1 MITSVNNVETKVA
14 ATAVSFSGNT
24 LHVHLNDGRAIS
36 VPLDQIEWL
45 HWLAQ
50 ADPEQRGNWTIEP
63 GGYAIYWNDLDDG
76 VEIAHLLAM
85 QPLA

>member
-1 MITSVNNVETKVA
+1 MNTSVNNVETEVVA
-14 ATAVSFSGNT
+14 TDVAFSDNSF
-24 LHVHLNDGRAIS
+24 HVHLNDGRIIS

-50 ADPEQRGNWTIEP
+50 ATPKQRQNWTIEP
-63 GGYAIYWNDLDDG
+63 GGYAIYWDDLDDG
-76 VEIAHLLAM
+76 VEIVHLLAM

>member
-1 MITSVNNVETKVA
+1 MITLVNSIETEVSA
-14 ATAVSFSGNT
+14 AAVSFTDNT
-24 LHVHLNDGRAIS
+24 LHVNLNDGRPIS

-50 ADPEQRGNWTIEP
+50 ATSEQRQNWAIEP
-63 GGYAIYWNDLDDG
+63 GGYAVYWDDLDDG
-76 VEIAHLLAM
+76 IEIAHLLAM